1 MASFKK
7 DDSVLDGVDVP
18 GSAAAISEMTP
29 NSTNLLNLQFPK
41 ILLIENQNNDNQN
54 DEDSF

>member
-29 NSTNLLNLQFPK
+29 NSTNLLNL
-41 ILLIENQNNDNQN
+41 
-54 DEDSF
+54 